1 MTEPKNAELPFVSI
15 ILPVR
20 NEARFLTRSLGS
32 VLSQK
37 YPVTRMEV
45 IVADGMS
52 TDETRGIVESLQR
65 QHPHLRLIDNP
76 GLIVSTGLNA
86 ALVQA
91 RGEIII
97 RIDGHCEIEREYV
110 RCCVRHLLED
120 GFDGVGGPLETIGE
134 TPIAKVIA
142 LAMGSQF
149 GVGNSAFRTTKK
161 TTDLAD
167 TIAFP
172 AYTRAILERA
182 GPYDEVMV
190 RNQDDDYNYRLRAM
204 GAKILLAGD
213 VRSRYYSRGSLRS
226 VGKQYFQYGY
236 WKVRVMQKQPMQMRA
251 RQFVPP
257 LFAAALLLSS
267 LAAPFTSIARWMLGL
282 IFTSYAV
289 SSLFASAVTAWKK
302 RPQFP
307 WALPIAFAVIH
318 LAYGFGF
325 LFGLV
330 VFSRQ
335 WKDKG
340 RTDAG
345 VPWLPTKM
353 PDRVYGYDN
362 SASS

>member
-1 MTEPKNAELPFVSI
+1 MTEPKKIALPFVTI

-32 VLSQK
+32 VLSQE
-37 YPVTRMEV
+37 YPVARMEV

-52 TDETRGIVESLQR
+52 TDETREIVESLQR
-65 QHPHLRLIDNP
+65 QYPHLRLIDNP

-86 ALVQA
+86 ALLQA

-97 RIDGHCEIEREYV
+97 RVDGHCEIERDYV
-110 RCCVRHLLED
+110 QCCVRHLLED

-142 LAMGSQF
+142 LAMASHF
-149 GVGNSAFRTTKK
+149 GVGNSAFRTARK

-172 AYTRAILERA
+172 AYTRAIIERA
-182 GPYDEVMV
+182 GPYDEVLV

-204 GAKILLAGD
+204 RAKILLAAD

-226 VGKQYFQYGY
+226 LGKQYFQYGY
-236 WKVRVMQKQPMQMRA
+236 WKVRVMQKQPLQMRV

-257 LFAAALLLSS
+257 LFVAALLLSS
-267 LAAPFTSIARWMLGL
+267 LAAPFTSVARWIVGL
-282 IFTSYAV
+282 IVTSYVA
-289 SSLFASAVTAWKK
+289 SNLFASAVTAWKK
-302 RPQFP
+302 RLRFP

-325 LFGLV
+325 LLGLV
-330 VFSRQ
+330 AFTRH
-335 WKDKG
+335 WKDSSRNQHSVG
-340 RTDAG
+340 
-345 VPWLPTKM
+345 WLPTKIA
-353 PDRVYGYDN
+353 DQ
-362 SASS
+362 A